1 MFKILIEGKTIKDLK
16 ANVDEF
22 IREFE
27 DLQPRDKT
35 EPSQEISSEHA
46 AIRQDLPNV
55 SAELARS
62 IPTTPIISET
72 LISPATPVVPPAVVK
87 TFKAVSAGENE
98 YGVDSRGLPWDE
110 RIHSVSQGVNK
121 NGTWRYKRGIED
133 SMIRNV
139 EAELAT
145 QARVLQS
152 TSVPNVPDIDSKPPV
167 VPNVPAIPPVAAVS
181 PAPSMSHL
189 TVVPVAVAPP
199 PIPPPQP
206 VVPSAHTLE
215 TFKATLV
222 PTLAKLVRDGKLDQ
236 DYLKQLCAHYG
247 VDMLFKVN
255 EEQLKEVFQG
265 FVQYGLIV
273 QAL

>member
-35 EPSQEISSEHA
+35 EPSQEISGEHA

-87 TFKAVSAGENE
+87 TFKAASAGENE

-139 EAELAT
+139 EQELISQIKAEASE
-145 QARVLQS
+145 QEHKESASPQV
-152 TSVPNVPDIDSKPPV
+152 PV
-167 VPNVPAIPPVAAVS
+167 VPNVPAIPQVAAVS

-206 VVPSAHTLE
+206 VVPSAHTFE